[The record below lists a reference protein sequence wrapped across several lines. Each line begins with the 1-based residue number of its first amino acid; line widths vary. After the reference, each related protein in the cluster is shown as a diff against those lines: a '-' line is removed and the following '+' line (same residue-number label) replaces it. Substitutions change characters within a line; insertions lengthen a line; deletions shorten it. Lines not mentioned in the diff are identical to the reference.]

1 MVLLELVVCFL
12 SVKCNTEALFG
23 GGNELIELLD
33 VLVVDPDFAYQ
44 VQIDVFGV
52 RLAGQLDLFLF

>member
-1 MVLLELVVCFL
+1 VVLLELVVCFL
-12 SVKCNTEALFG
+12 SVKCNTEALFC

-52 RLAGQLDLFLF
+52 RLAG